1 MGGDMF
7 KIAIDGFMGSGKS
20 SLAKGLCRR
29 LGDSFK
35 MLDTG
40 AIFRA
45 FAYVYKVV
53 YGTEVAENNVK
64 TLLDNNKI
72 EIRFIDGVQNVFVNQ
87 ENVTPFIRTE
97 EISQMASKI
106 SVFPAVREKYLEIAK
121 DFASRNNCVMEGRDI
136 GSVVM
141 PDAEIKIFLTADEN
155 KRAIR
160 RFEEAKGKGADVKFD
175 DVLKDLRE
183 RDERDSSRKVA
194 PLKPVK
200 DSLIVDN
207 SDMTLEETI
216 DFCYNLIMKKMD
228 EKKFISIAID
238 GYVCSGKSTIARELA
253 RRLDFHVFDT
263 GAVYR
268 GIACAF
274 KYLHYDENEI
284 NEKFI
289 KSFARQI
296 FVEIRFVKGL
306 QHVYVNGIDHTKE
319 LRTEEISVLTAKL
332 SPYVP
337 IREKVLKIQR
347 EFASHNNCV
356 MEGRDIGS
364 EVLPDADFK
373 FFVTADENVRA
384 KRRYDQQ
391 IMQGND
397 VTFDKVLEDLRDRD
411 YKDIHRTHG
420 AIKKMPDAYVID
432 TTNQTLDESV
442 EQCLEIIKSKRK
454 I

>member
-1 MGGDMF
+1 MF

-20 SLAKGLCRR
+20 TLAKGLCRR

-45 FAYVYKVV
+45 FAYAYKAV
-53 YGTEVAENNVK
+53 YGTDVIENNAK
-64 TLLDNNKI
+64 NLLENNKI
-72 EIRFIDGVQNVFVNQ
+72 EIRFIDDVQNVFVNK

-106 SVFPAVREKYLEIAK
+106 SVFPCVREKYLEIAK
-121 DFASRNNCVMEGRDI
+121 DFSNSHNCVMEGRDI

-141 PDAEIKIFLTADEN
+141 PDADVKIFLTADEN
-155 KRAIR
+155 KRATR
-160 RFEEAKGKGADVKFD
+160 RYEEALAKGLDVKFE

-183 RDERDSSRKVA
+183 RDERDSTRAVA

-216 DFCYNLIMKKMD
+216 DFCYNLVIKKMQ

-238 GYVCSGKSTIARELA
+238 GYVCSGKSTIAKELA
-253 RRLDFHVFDT
+253 RRLNFHVFDT

-274 KYLHYDENEI
+274 RYLHYDESEI
-284 NEKFI
+284 NDKFI
-289 KSFARQI
+289 SSFAKQI
-296 FVEIRFVKGL
+296 FVEIKFIKGL
-306 QHVYVNGIDHTKE
+306 QHILVNGIDYTNH

-332 SPYVP
+332 SPFVP

-347 EFASHNNCV
+347 DFAKNNNTV

-384 KRRYDQQ
+384 DRRYKQQ
-391 IMQGND
+391 LALGND
-397 VTFDKVLEDLRDRD
+397 VTFEKVLDDLRDRD
-411 YKDIHRTHG
+411 YKDIHRDHG

-442 EQCLEIIKSKRK
+442 EQCLDIINSKIK
-454 I
+454 KWL

>member
-45 FAYVYKVV
+45 FAYAYKAV

-160 RFEEAKGKGADVKFD
+160 RFEEAKEKGADVKFD
-175 DVLKDLRE
+175 DVLPAYI
-183 RDERDSSRKVA
+183 RK
-194 PLKPVK
+194 
-200 DSLIVDN
+200 
-207 SDMTLEETI
+207 M
-216 DFCYNLIMKKMD
+216 
-228 EKKFISIAID
+228 
-238 GYVCSGKSTIARELA
+238 
-253 RRLDFHVFDT
+253 
-263 GAVYR
+263 
-268 GIACAF
+268 
-274 KYLHYDENEI
+274 LH
-284 NEKFI
+284 
-289 KSFARQI
+289 QI
-296 FVEIRFVKGL
+296 
-306 QHVYVNGIDHTKE
+306 
-319 LRTEEISVLTAKL
+319 
-332 SPYVP
+332 
-337 IREKVLKIQR
+337 
-347 EFASHNNCV
+347 
-356 MEGRDIGS
+356 
-364 EVLPDADFK
+364 
-373 FFVTADENVRA
+373 
-384 KRRYDQQ
+384 
-391 IMQGND
+391 
-397 VTFDKVLEDLRDRD
+397 
-411 YKDIHRTHG
+411 
-420 AIKKMPDAYVID
+420 
-432 TTNQTLDESV
+432 
-442 EQCLEIIKSKRK
+442 
-454 I
+454 